1 VLFRKRDRQNRLR
14 PLSERECYLRL
25 HGARSGE
32 IEVVAARPRPPR
44 ERPAWLDAEPEPLSL
59 LADPVDLG
67 REPPPPAAAAPGLE
81 TRSLPPT
88 GPTDLTPALHL
99 VFAYPRGAGTV
110 TGEQLRR
117 GLLRRMQNRQGEA
130 A

>member
-1 VLFRKRDRQNRLR
+1 VLFRKHDRQNRLR

-32 IEVVAARPRPPR
+32 VEVVAARPRPSR
-44 ERPAWLDAEPEPLSL
+44 EVPALLDLEPEPLSL
-59 LADPVDLG
+59 LADPF
-67 REPPPPAAAAPGLE
+67 EPRPEAPPPAPSDRDLDPH
-81 TRSLPPT
+81 SLPPT
-88 GPTDLTPALHL
+88 GPTELTPALHL

-117 GLLRRMQNRQGEA
+117 GLLRRMENRQGEA

>member
-1 VLFRKRDRQNRLR
+1 VFFRKRERQNRLR

-32 IEVVAARPRPPR
+32 IEVVAARAPRSLEVQSLFGEEPTLLPPPEPAMPPRDPRPHPPGGR
-44 ERPAWLDAEPEPLSL
+44 DPEAGSVL
-59 LADPVDLG
+59 
-67 REPPPPAAAAPGLE
+67 
-81 TRSLPPT
+81 PT
-88 GPTDLTPALHL
+88 GPTDVTPALHL
-99 VFAYPRGAGTV
+99 VFDYPRGAGTIS
-110 TGEQLRR
+110 GEQLRR

>member
-1 VLFRKRDRQNRLR
+1 VFFRKRDRQNRLR

-32 IEVVAARPRPPR
+32 IEVVASRRPRSRELQALFGTEPTAVLPAQEPFAPR
-44 ERPAWLDAEPEPLSL
+44 
-59 LADPVDLG
+59 
-67 REPPPPAAAAPGLE
+67 REPPPFAPAGREPEAGSAV
-81 TRSLPPT
+81 PT

-99 VFAYPRGAGTV
+99 VFDYPRGAGTV
-110 TGEQLRR
+110 TGEELRR
-117 GLLRRMQNRQGEA
+117 GLLRRMENRQGEA